1 MNSLPCWDV
10 HVVRRLSPQF
20 TLDLAFTSSARRLA
34 LIGPS
39 GAGKTQSLL
48 AIAGLTRPDQGH
60 VRIAGDTLHG
70 DGRTVAPQQRRL
82 GVVFQDYALFP
93 HLTVRQ
99 NVAFALHGGWRN
111 PAPHVQAPAVARWL
125 DEFGLTPFAEVRP
138 DRLSGGQRQRV
149 ALARALVGEPRAL
162 LLDEPLAA
170 LDAPL
175 RRRLRA
181 ELARWTE
188 RLGLPTLLVTHDDED
203 LAELADAVVRVEDG
217 RVVA

>member
-1 MNSLPCWDV
+1 VNGAPCWDV
-10 HVVRRLSPQF
+10 HVVRRLSAQF
-20 TLDLAFTSSARRLA
+20 TLDLAFASTARRLA

-39 GAGKTQSLL
+39 GAGKTQTLL
-48 AIAGLTRPDQGH
+48 AIAGLTPPHAGH
-60 VRIAGDTLHG
+60 VRVAGHTLHG
-70 DGRTVAPQQRRL
+70 DGHTLAPQQRHL

-99 NVAFALHGGWRN
+99 NVAFGLHTGWRN
-111 PAPHVQAPAVARWL
+111 PARDVQAPAVARWL
-125 DEFGLTPFAEVRP
+125 DEFGLTPLAEVRP
-138 DRLSGGQRQRV
+138 ERLSGGQRQRV

-181 ELARWTE
+181 ELARWTT
-188 RLGLPTLLVTHDDED
+188 RLALPTLLVTHDDDD

-217 RVVA
+217 RVAA

>member
-1 MNSLPCWDV
+1 MTCTWDI
-10 HVVRRLSPQF
+10 HIVRRLSPQF
-20 TLDLAFTSSARRLA
+20 TLDLAFASDARRLA

-39 GAGKTQSLL
+39 GAGKTQTLL
-48 AIAGLTRPDQGH
+48 AIAGLTRPDGGH
-60 VRIAGDTLHG
+60 AHIAGSTLHG
-70 DGRTVAPQQRRL
+70 GGKALAPQQRKL

-99 NVAFALHGGWRN
+99 NIAFGLQMGWRN
-111 PAPHVQAPAVARWL
+111 PARDVQAPAVARWL
-125 DEFGLTPFAEVRP
+125 DEFALTPLADVRP
-138 DRLSGGQRQRV
+138 ERLSGGQRQRV

-181 ELARWTE
+181 ELARWTD
-188 RLGLPTLLVTHDDED
+188 RLALPTLLVTHDDED

-217 RVVA
+217 RVQA

>member
-1 MNSLPCWDV
+1 MGMWDV
-10 HVVRRLSPQF
+10 HIVRRLSPQF
-20 TLDLAFTSSARRLA
+20 TLDLAFASDARRLA

-39 GAGKTQSLL
+39 GAGKTQTLL
-48 AIAGLTRPDQGH
+48 AIAGLTRPDRGH
-60 VRIAGDTLHG
+60 VRVAGHTLHG
-70 DGRTVAPQQRRL
+70 DGHALAPQQRKL

-99 NVAFALHGGWRN
+99 NVAFGLYAGWRN
-111 PAPHVQAPAVARWL
+111 PARAVRAAAVERWL
-125 DEFGLTPFAEVRP
+125 EEFELAPLADARP
-138 DRLSGGQRQRV
+138 ERLSGGQRQRV

-162 LLDEPLAA
+162 LLDEPLTA
-170 LDAPL
+170 LDAAL

-181 ELARWTE
+181 ELARWTA
-188 RLGLPTLLVTHDDED
+188 RLALPTLLVTHDDDD